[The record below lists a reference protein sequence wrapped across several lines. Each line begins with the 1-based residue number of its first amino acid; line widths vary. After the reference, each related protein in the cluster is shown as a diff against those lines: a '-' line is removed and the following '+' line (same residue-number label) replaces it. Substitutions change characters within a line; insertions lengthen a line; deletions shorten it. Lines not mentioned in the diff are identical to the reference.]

1 MIRNED
7 YCNHPADV
15 SPEPCPCCG
24 DPATSWS
31 ENAGWDLLGNNE
43 YHAFAGCPACG
54 VGFHEYWTDDSL
66 RSAEDDDMEGC
77 VELERRAINK
87 WNRRH
92 EEAPTVNYGVLS
104 CPFCGSGRAYGKH
117 EDIGEIRGA
126 ILKRDGGAYY
136 HCGRWHDLHED
147 IDESTGVGTD
157 WQACAACPDCD
168 AGIDLY
174 VEESTDPDAGEALER
189 EAVSRWNRRAK

>member
-24 DPATSWS
+24 EPATSWS
-31 ENAGWDLLGNNE
+31 EDAGWDWLGNNQ

-66 RSAEDDDMEGC
+66 LTAEDDDMEGC

-87 WNRRH
+87 WNRRYDG
-92 EEAPTVNYGVLS
+92 AITMQDGVLF
-104 CPFCGSGRAYGKH
+104 CPFCGAKADSMH
-117 EDIGEIRGA
+117 EDMGEGA
-126 ILKRDGGAYY
+126 HG
-136 HCGRWHDLHED
+136 
-147 IDESTGVGTD
+147 GTD
-157 WQACAACPDCD
+157 WEAHAYCPSCGG
-168 AGIDLY
+168 GIDLY

-189 EAVSRWNRRAK
+189 EAVTRWNRRAK

>member
-15 SPEPCPCCG
+15 SPAPCPCCG
-24 DPATSWS
+24 KPAISWS
-31 ENAGWDLLGNNE
+31 EDDGWDWLGNNT

-54 VGFHEYWTDDSL
+54 IGFNEYWTGGSL
-66 RSAEDDDMEGC
+66 RTDEDDDMEGC

-92 EEAPTVNYGVLS
+92 EGATTVNYGVLS
-104 CPFCGSGRAYGKH
+104 CPFCGGGKAYGM
-117 EDIGEIRGA
+117 
-126 ILKRDGGAYY
+126 
-136 HCGRWHDLHED
+136 HDD
-147 IDESTGVGTD
+147 MGESTGGGTD
-157 WQACAACPDCD
+157 WQACAACPDCG

-189 EAVSRWNRRAK
+189 EAVNRWNRRTK